1 MPRDCCELL
10 ISIMRVEKPVLTIH
24 VNGISGFVKN
34 CLTQPNTIFNS
45 REAFVISAIGRLLV
59 FMNFSVNDQVVFIVH
74 SGTGRNFQDD
84 DNNFVLEEVSVEE
97 DRTLLDEEST
107 EKKSESED
115 RSHFVQP
122 ETFIVCDGTGWACI
136 REGSHSADTLQ
147 CFIDDEILEIICH
160 GTL

>member
-1 MPRDCCELL
+1 MSRDCCELL

-34 CLTQPNTIFNS
+34 CLTQPNTIFSS

-59 FMNFSVNDQVVFIVH
+59 FMNFSVNDQVVFIV
-74 SGTGRNFQDD
+74 RNFQDD

-107 EKKSESED
+107 EKERESED

-147 CFIDDEILEIICH
+147 CFIDEILEIICH